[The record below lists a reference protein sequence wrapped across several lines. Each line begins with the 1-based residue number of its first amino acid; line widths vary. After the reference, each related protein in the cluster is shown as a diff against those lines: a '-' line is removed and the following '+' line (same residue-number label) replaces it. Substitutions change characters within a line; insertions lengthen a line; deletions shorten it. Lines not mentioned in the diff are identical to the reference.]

1 MAVVFEAKL
10 YEIKPEE
17 LPADTITNIAN
28 QWESR
33 LIGMR
38 DEIYN
43 RLKEVIADA
52 DAYRKVIGIP
62 ASEQFANVLNPNYYK
77 TQSALLKFKVKV
89 LKGAESWLKNTEEAF
104 KEGGRFENGVKG
116 NKTKFMENVKYTI
129 RFVGDKNKVY
139 GCVPK
144 AILCMEGKGAI
155 LDRVKSAVDEITGKP
170 VVMFK
175 FAHLPRITASLTN
188 VLVEGLVIGRMSI
201 EAGED
206 VNAILNTYNA
216 VIEEYVR
223 TYDEATDTY
232 KPSIFL
238 NPNLDPNNTFIKLDY
253 NADTDRLFIHVKQ
266 ATT

>member
-1 MAVVFEAKL
+1 MAVFEAKL

-17 LPADTITNIAN
+17 LPSDTITNIAN

-43 RLKEVIADA
+43 RLKEVIKDT
-52 DAYRKVIGIP
+52 DTYKKVIGIP
-62 ASEQFANVLNPNYYK
+62 AYEQFANVLNPNYYK

-89 LKGAESWLKNTEEAF
+89 LKGADSWLANVENAF

-116 NKTKFMENVKYTI
+116 NKTKFMENVKYTL

-144 AILCMEGKGAI
+144 AILCVEGKGAV

-188 VLVEGLVIGRMSI
+188 VLIEGLIIGRMGI

-206 VNAILNTYNA
+206 VNAILDSYNKT
-216 VIEEYVR
+216 IEDYVR
-223 TYDEATDTY
+223 TYDEATGTY
-232 KPSIFL
+232 KPSVFL
-238 NPNLDPNNTFIKLDY
+238 NPNLNPNDTFIKLDY
-253 NADTDRLFIHVKQ
+253 NADTDRLFIHIKQ
-266 ATT
+266 STA